1 MKPTIRDVAKKAN
14 VSVATV
20 SRVINEKG
28 YVYEETRKAVLKIID
43 ELGFEPNQL
52 ARSLTNHRSKMIGVI
67 VPHLGT
73 TFYGQLIEGI
83 EHAALSYGFKTM
95 LCNTQ
100 DNSQR
105 EIDYLK
111 IFEQYNVEGI
121 IVASNF
127 QNKEKL
133 EQLNIPVVSIDH
145 LISDEYPSITCNNEH
160 GGKVAAEALI
170 NGGAKNILLLRG
182 PSFLITS
189 QERTKGFLEV
199 TELHD
204 CTVDIHDFDLI
215 EPNAEFIYQ
224 YLKNNPHVDG
234 IFAMSDTLALIALGC
249 LQKLGRKI
257 PKDVM
262 LVGFDDAPFT
272 KWTSPAISTVSQ
284 SVKYM
289 GSEAI
294 NLLIKSIN
302 NEQIPNKHISVEVTY
317 KARQT
322 TKQLL
327 K

>member
-28 YVYEETRKAVLKIID
+28 YVYEETRKTVLKIID

-67 VPHLGT
+67 VPHIGT

-83 EHAALSYGFKTM
+83 EQAALSYGYKTM

-100 DNSQR
+100 DNNQR

-127 QNKEKL
+127 QNKDKL
-133 EQLNIPVVSIDH
+133 EQLNIPIVSVDH
-145 LISDEYPSITCNNEH
+145 LINDESPSITCNNEN
-160 GGKVAAEALI
+160 GGQVAAKALI
-170 NGGAKNILLLRG
+170 ESGAKNILLLRG

-189 QERTKGFLEV
+189 QERTRGFLEI
-199 TELHD
+199 TEQYG

-215 EPNAEFIYQ
+215 EPDAEFIYQ

-249 LQKLGRKI
+249 LQQLGRKI
-257 PKDVM
+257 PKDVS

-289 GSEAI
+289 GSESI

-317 KARQT
+317 KPRQT
-322 TKQLL
+322 TK
-327 K
+327 

>member
-28 YVYEETRKAVLKIID
+28 YVYEETRKTVLKIID

-83 EHAALSYGFKTM
+83 EHAALSYGYKTM

-100 DNSQR
+100 DNSGR

-127 QNKEKL
+127 LNKDKL
-133 EQLNIPVVSIDH
+133 EQLNIPVVTIDH
-145 LISDEYPSITCNNEH
+145 LISDDYPSITCNNEH
-160 GGKVAAEALI
+160 GGKVAAKALI
-170 NGGAKNILLLRG
+170 ESGAKNILLLRG

-189 QERTKGFLEV
+189 QERTKGFLEI
-199 TELHD
+199 TEQYG

-215 EPNAEFIYQ
+215 EPDAEFIYQ

-249 LQKLGRKI
+249 LQQLGRKI
-257 PKDVM
+257 PKDVS

-289 GSEAI
+289 GSESI

-317 KARQT
+317 KPRQT
-322 TKQLL
+322 TK
-327 K
+327 

>member
-28 YVYEETRKAVLKIID
+28 YVYEETRKTVLKIID

-67 VPHLGT
+67 VPHIGT

-83 EHAALSYGFKTM
+83 EHAALSYGYKTM

-100 DNSQR
+100 DNSVT

-127 QNKEKL
+127 LNKDKL
-133 EQLNIPVVSIDH
+133 EQLNIPFVTIDH
-145 LISDEYPSITCNNEH
+145 LISDDYPSITCNNEH
-160 GGKVAAEALI
+160 GGKVAAKALI
-170 NGGAKNILLLRG
+170 ESGAKNILLLRG

-189 QERTKGFLEV
+189 QERTKGFLEI
-199 TELHD
+199 TEQYG

-215 EPNAEFIYQ
+215 EPDAEFIYQ

-249 LQKLGRKI
+249 LQQLGRKI
-257 PKDVM
+257 PKDVS

-289 GSEAI
+289 GSESI

-317 KARQT
+317 KPRQT
-322 TKQLL
+322 TK
-327 K
+327 

>member
-28 YVYEETRKAVLKIID
+28 YVYEETRKTVLKIID

-67 VPHLGT
+67 VPHIGT

-83 EHAALSYGFKTM
+83 EHAALSYGYKTM

-100 DNSQR
+100 DNSGR

-127 QNKEKL
+127 LNKDKL
-133 EQLNIPVVSIDH
+133 EQLNIPVVTIDH
-145 LISDEYPSITCNNEH
+145 LISDDYPSITCNNEH
-160 GGKVAAEALI
+160 GGKVAAKALI
-170 NGGAKNILLLRG
+170 ESGAKNILLLRG

-189 QERTKGFLEV
+189 QERTKGFLEI
-199 TELHD
+199 TEQYG

-215 EPNAEFIYQ
+215 EPDAEFIYQ

-249 LQKLGRKI
+249 LQQLGRKI
-257 PKDVM
+257 PNDVS

-289 GSEAI
+289 GSESI

-317 KARQT
+317 KPRQT
-322 TKQLL
+322 TK
-327 K
+327 

>member
-1 MKPTIRDVAKKAN
+1 M
-14 VSVATV
+14 S
-20 SRVINEKG
+20 
-28 YVYEETRKAVLKIID
+28 
-43 ELGFEPNQL
+43 
-52 ARSLTNHRSKMIGVI
+52 
-67 VPHLGT
+67 T

-83 EHAALSYGFKTM
+83 EHAALSYGYKTM

-100 DNSQR
+100 DNSER

-127 QNKEKL
+127 LNKDKL
-133 EQLNIPVVSIDH
+133 EQLNIPVVTIDH
-145 LISDEYPSITCNNEH
+145 LISDDYPSITCNNEN
-160 GGKVAAEALI
+160 GGIVAAKALI
-170 NGGAKNILLLRG
+170 ESGAKNILLLRG

-189 QERTKGFLEV
+189 QERTKGFLEI
-199 TELHD
+199 TEQYG

-215 EPNAEFIYQ
+215 EPDAEFIYQ

-257 PKDVM
+257 PKDVS

-289 GSEAI
+289 GSESI

-317 KARQT
+317 KPRQT
-322 TKQLL
+322 TK
-327 K
+327 

>member
-215 EPNAEFIYQ
+215 EPDAEFIYQ

-322 TKQLL
+322 TK
-327 K
+327 